1 MRYKLSYSICNYIYC
16 IFNYI
21 NKELGKSDITYTLI
35 ETRLTRLTD
44 EKTEIK
50 KTIRK
55 KRLSGLELTLSRN
68 LRHLKTV
75 LLSCF

>member
-16 IFNYI
+16 VFNYI
-21 NKELGKSDITYTLI
+21 KKELGKSDITYTLI

-50 KTIRK
+50 KTIWK

-68 LRHLKTV
+68 LGI
-75 LLSCF
+75 